1 MHTHRLFRV
10 VATVAMLLAGLGGAA
25 AGAAE
30 NPLKNAKVGEWV
42 EYSNRT
48 ETMGMAMDMV
58 MKQTIV
64 AKDDAF
70 ATMRIEVSMGGMAMP
85 GGKDIKVALDQPYD
99 PLTAAQEGAKV
110 TVLAEGDETITVNG
124 TPYACHWV
132 QAKVV
137 MTEPQAVEA
146 TSKIWTS
153 KDVPVGGLVRMES
166 EGKLTAGG
174 QNMTMKTV
182 MELKATGGK

>member
-1 MHTHRLFRV
+1 MHTHRLSRV
-10 VATVAMLLAGLGGAA
+10 VAAIATVLVGLSGTLP
-25 AGAAE
+25 AAE

-64 AKDDAF
+64 AKDDAS
-70 ATMRIEVSMGGMAMP
+70 ATMRIEVTMGGMSMP
-85 GGKDIKVALDQPYD
+85 GGKEIKIALDQPYD
-99 PLTAAQEGAKV
+99 PLTATQEGAQV
-110 TVLAEGDETITVNG
+110 TILAEGDETITVNG
-124 TPYACHWV
+124 TSYACHWV

-137 MTEPQAVEA
+137 VTQPQAVEA
-146 TSKIWTS
+146 TSRIWTS

-166 EGKLTAGG
+166 EGKLNAGG
-174 QNMTMKTV
+174 QDMTMKTV